1 MKICHCFLMFA
12 VISGLLKGDSID
24 QQPDDIGTENE
35 MKTLTCTYS
44 TASANPCLY
53 WYKQYPY
60 SALEYILRQSSSST
74 ACSSQVSNNDQ
85 RFSSNATSSTAV
97 LTIMSLAL
105 TDTAV
110 YYCVLGDSAADKLVF
125 GKGTHLTVLPSKK
138 EPNPPSV
145 FVLRPQKGLS
155 PAACLVKNFYPKD
168 VKIYMNSKKGDV
180 TPVLSQNGKYTAVYV
195 EKSEEREVE
204 CKAKH
209 EEKWVTESDVREILE
224 DSNTSYEDKID
235 SRKNECK
242 RPAGDSPGTTYEN
255 VNMLSMKILAV
266 RFIFAKTLVF
276 NLFLTAKCLLF

>member
-1 MKICHCFLMFA
+1 MIPLVFM
-12 VISGLLKGDSID
+12 LLLLGF
-24 QQPDDIGTENE
+24 
-35 MKTLTCTYS
+35 KTLYGQVFQPRHIVVVEGHKVII
-44 TASANPCLY
+44 PCY
-53 WYKQYPY
+53 Q
-60 SALEYILRQSSSST
+60 
-74 ACSSQVSNNDQ
+74 
-85 RFSSNATSSTAV
+85 NATSKDTMFWYIQPENGA
-97 LTIMSLAL
+97 IQFLASGYDGTKEAGTFNMIL
-105 TDTAV
+105 KPDERFTSIEKSKIEPRDAAT
-110 YYCVLGDSAADKLVF
+110 YYCASVTVYIGATYTRSLNF
-125 GKGTHLTVLPSKK
+125 GAGTKLTVESGKK